1 MDENTISTE
10 HLNDLLLSKIPE
22 VADAA
27 RRANEL
33 IIEYQAGQL
42 SKSEFEELIDDLT
55 NIDKID
61 RSMISLERYNELMI
75 ALKLIVTLKTLIPM
89 F

>member
-1 MDENTISTE
+1 MEENTISTE

-33 IIEYQAGQL
+33 IIEYQSHQI

-61 RSMISLERYNELMI
+61 RSMISLERYNELMT
-75 ALKLIVTLKTLIPM
+75 ALKIIVTLKTLIPM

>member
-1 MDENTISTE
+1 MEKITISTE
-10 HLNDLLLSKIPE
+10 NLNDLLLSKIPE

-33 IIEYQAGQL
+33 VVEYQAGQI

-55 NIDKID
+55 NIDNID
-61 RSMISLERYNELMI
+61 RSMISLERYNELMT
-75 ALKLIVTLKTLIPM
+75 ALTIIVTLKTLIPM
-89 F
+89 V